1 MIPCNPC
8 LISSLVLELKT
19 IQLLLRS
26 MLRAETSRIHDS
38 TMHMGGTGG
47 GGGPPV
53 SARSPL
59 DHVELAYAEQVVRYN
74 AVAVSVSAGGTPKPD
89 LMGKFRALFPEEKEQ
104 EISLLWE
111 IVAAMTSD
119 LRRPSASDK
128 WRSTPQVC
136 KEVVARAKRHL
147 EGAFKKFV
155 KASVYSNL
163 KQAQLGGLPGTYHL
177 VKSFLNVK
185 VSVCCVVS
193 KELWGHVLRLQ
204 AISSTLHPA
213 L

>member
-1 MIPCNPC
+1 MD
-8 LISSLVLELKT
+8 VT
-19 IQLLLRS
+19 RS

-38 TMHMGGTGG
+38 TMHVGAGG
-47 GGGPPV
+47 GGGAGAPA

-128 WRSTPQVC
+128 WRSTPQVKLCLSWAIWVSYIILDFLKNLIKQVC

-185 VSVCCVVS
+185 VRMSS
-193 KELWGHVLRLQ
+193 NIRLFD
-204 AISSTLHPA
+204 
-213 L
+213 